1 MKKDEEMKCCHR
13 AFTVG
18 YAGLLLAYSM
28 LGYCVVEGRYP
39 NTQKSRK
46 CSFFASLLPV
56 SWKAPGA
63 MLRRATKKD
72 RRVPCCFLLH
82 VTRGILC
89 LERKYCIF
97 YNL

>member
-39 NTQKSRK
+39 NTQKSMK
-46 CSFFASLLPV
+46 CYPFVSLLSASYRP
-56 SWKAPGA
+56 SGT

-72 RRVPCCFLLH
+72 RRVFYCLLIH
-82 VTRGILC
+82 
-89 LERKYCIF
+89 
-97 YNL
+97 